1 MPLMSEIDPTVSYVS
16 SYINDNAYFKK
27 QKLSLMIFTCSKSTI
42 KTPEHD
48 AKSFNTKRTNQC
60 NQHHPINMAFKWILH
75 FLKII

>member
-42 KTPEHD
+42 KTPEQD
-48 AKSFNTKRTNQC
+48 AKSFNS
-60 NQHHPINMAFKWILH
+60 
-75 FLKII
+75 